1 MAGIIYPNIE
11 KRRKDLGTPK
21 AHMAKRLGISETALA
36 NKMDGTSEF
45 TAREV
50 RSLAKWWNVSSD
62 SLIDE
67 AIELDKIPDAT

>member
-11 KRRKDLGTPK
+11 ARRADLGVPK
-21 AHMAKRLGISETALA
+21 AHMAKKLGIAEQTLA

-50 RSLAKWWNVSSD
+50 RTLAKWWNVSAD
-62 SLIDE
+62 SLLAEVI
-67 AIELDKIPDAT
+67 ATTN